1 MRRQEFSHDIS
12 ACCCD
17 ISEDFP
23 ACARFFEIPG
33 ACPVLGRKAE
43 HACAAAGF
51 NACRRTAFSRTEGR
65 PAPEREAVPRYGY
78 VQGVLSGRGF
88 PLCRA
93 QVPRQGCFS
102 PKRGFFCAG
111 GAVAPAFMTG
121 KRGIFLRG
129 CTLKAQNRHGRPF
142 ARRRDLPEAGVRG
155 AQAPFFV
162 QGGGIPHHRAVP
174 RLFSSHAGR
183 QRMFCLARMPLQGLF
198 YGGGELRQAPGR
210 RGMMSGPMPCAFFSL
225 AQGRMHKRCREKAF
239 PAGG

>member
-1 MRRQEFSHDIS
+1 MIYQRVVVIYQRIFLPVRAFLKFLEHARFWGERQSTPVRPPGSTRAGERR
-12 ACCCD
+12 
-17 ISEDFP
+17 FP
-23 ACARFFEIPG
+23 ARRAGLCRKGKRAPVRTRSRCALR
-33 ACPVLGRKAE
+33 A
-43 HACAAAGF
+43 
-51 NACRRTAFSRTEGR
+51 
-65 PAPEREAVPRYGY
+65 
-78 VQGVLSGRGF
+78 GF

-102 PKRGFFCAG
+102 SKRGFFCAG

-121 KRGIFLRG
+121 KRGIFSRG

>member
-1 MRRQEFSHDIS
+1 MIYQRVVVIYQRIFLPVR
-12 ACCCD
+12 AFLK
-17 ISEDFP
+17 FP
-23 ACARFFEIPG
+23 EHARFWGERQSTPVRPPG
-33 ACPVLGRKAE
+33 STR
-43 HACAAAGF
+43 AGE
-51 NACRRTAFSRTEGR
+51 RRFFRTEGR
-65 PAPEREAVPRYGY
+65 PAPEREAVPQYGY

-121 KRGIFLRG
+121 KRGIFSRG

>member
-1 MRRQEFSHDIS
+1 MPGSGAKGRARLCGRRVQRVPENGVFPHGG
-12 ACCCD
+12 
-17 ISEDFP
+17 P
-23 ACARFFEIPG
+23 ACAGKGSR
-33 ACPVLGRKAE
+33 APVRTRSR
-43 HACAAAGF
+43 CALRA
-51 NACRRTAFSRTEGR
+51 
-65 PAPEREAVPRYGY
+65 
-78 VQGVLSGRGF
+78 GF

-102 PKRGFFCAG
+102 SKRGFFGAG

-121 KRGIFLRG
+121 KRGIFSRG

>member
-17 ISEDFP
+17 ISEAFS
-23 ACARFFEIPG
+23 ACACEKIPG
-33 ACPVLGRKAE
+33 KGPAPAAE
-43 HACAAAGF
+43 NACAAAGF
-51 NACRRTAFSRTEGR
+51 NACRRTAFFLHGG
-65 PAPEREAVPRYGY
+65 PACAGKGSVPRYGH
-78 VQGVLSGRGF
+78 VHGVLSGRGF
-88 PLCRA
+88 SLCRA

-142 ARRRDLPEAGVRG
+142 ARRRDLPDAGVRG
-155 AQAPFFV
+155 AQAPFFA
-162 QGGGIPHHRAVP
+162 QGGAIPHHRAVP
-174 RLFSSHAGR
+174 RLFSSHAGQ

-198 YGGGELRQAPGR
+198 MGEGSCGRHPG
-210 RGMMSGPMPCAFFSL
+210 
-225 AQGRMHKRCREKAF
+225 
-239 PAGG
+239 AGG